1 MNDISLIKELGLN
14 EVSRR
19 THIEAEHLG
28 YIADKNFEKLVR
40 LNVKGFIKILE
51 RELNIDFSQW
61 MSEYEA
67 FMSERN
73 QKNEHKSI
81 SVSPKISAYTADSKH
96 SNTGMK
102 LLGLALV
109 AVVAGVIYVLNEGN
123 YLSNVLNIFEDK
135 NKSVTYTGAVA
146 VQQAAKSLNEA
157 KQESKNATN
166 DENLYAIKNLEPI
179 LPTEENASATVAMP
193 EVNLSVNTDK
203 NETVQTNKEENITQN
218 QEQNTSSDA
227 SKEIKQANDD
237 KIWHLT
243 ASTKEIKIV
252 PRKKTWLGVINLDE
266 NKKRSVDTTNS
277 FTIEIGKKQLAVT
290 GHGNINLEIDG
301 QTIKFGDDRPKRF
314 LIEKDKVSLLTYDEF
329 VALNKGKSW

>member
-51 RELNIDFSQW
+51 RELDIDFAQW

-67 FMSERN
+67 FMSEHN
-73 QKNEHKSI
+73 QNNEHKSI
-81 SVSPKISAYTADSKH
+81 TVSPKISAYTADGGH
-96 SNTGMK
+96 SNTGVK
-102 LLGLALV
+102 LLILALII
-109 AVVAGVIYVLNEGN
+109 AVAGVIYVLNEGN
-123 YLSNVLNIFEDK
+123 YFSNVLNIFEDK
-135 NKSVTYTGAVA
+135 NKSVTYTGTIA
-146 VQQAAKSLNEA
+146 VQQAAKSLNET
-157 KQESKNATN
+157 KQESKNATS

-179 LPTEENASATVAMP
+179 LPTEENASVGVAMP
-193 EVNLSVNTDK
+193 EVNLNVNTDK
-203 NETVQTNKEENITQN
+203 NETTQTNKEESVTQN

-227 SKEIKQANDD
+227 SKEIKQASDD
-237 KIWHLT
+237 KIWYLT

-266 NKKRSVDTTNS
+266 NKKRSLDTANS
-277 FTIEIGKKQLAVT
+277 VTIEIGKKQLIVT
-290 GHGNINLEIDG
+290 GHGEINLEIGD
-301 QTIKFGDDRPKRF
+301 QNIKFSGDNPKRF
-314 LIEKDKVSLLTYDEF
+314 LVEKDKVTPLTYDEF

>member
-1 MNDISLIKELGLN
+1 
-14 EVSRR
+14 
-19 THIEAEHLG
+19 
-28 YIADKNFEKLVR
+28 
-40 LNVKGFIKILE
+40 
-51 RELNIDFSQW
+51 

-81 SVSPKISAYTADSKH
+81 SVSPKISAYTADGKH
-96 SNTGMK
+96 SNTGVK

-179 LPTEENASATVAMP
+179 LPTEENASVAVIVP
-193 EVNLSVNTDK
+193 EVNFSASSDK
-203 NETVQTNKEENITQN
+203 NETTQTNKEENITQN

-227 SKEIKQANDD
+227 SKEIK
-237 KIWHLT
+237 
-243 ASTKEIKIV
+243 
-252 PRKKTWLGVINLDE
+252 
-266 NKKRSVDTTNS
+266 
-277 FTIEIGKKQLAVT
+277 
-290 GHGNINLEIDG
+290 
-301 QTIKFGDDRPKRF
+301 
-314 LIEKDKVSLLTYDEF
+314 
-329 VALNKGKSW
+329 